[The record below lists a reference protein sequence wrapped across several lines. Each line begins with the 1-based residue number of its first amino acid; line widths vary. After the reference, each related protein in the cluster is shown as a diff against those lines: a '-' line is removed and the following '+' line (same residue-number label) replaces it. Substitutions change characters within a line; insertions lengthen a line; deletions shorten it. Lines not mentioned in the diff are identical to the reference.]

1 VPSPTMDDRRDPP
14 TGMETVAS
22 ADVTAP
28 DGQFRIG
35 KRFSF
40 DASHQLTGLPEG
52 HKCARLH
59 GHTYTVEIVVAA
71 TELTRPGFVT
81 DFGDLAP
88 LRAYLDDEFDHRHLN
103 EVLAVPPTAE
113 NLAAHLAGWCRVHLE
128 PLIPGQVVAVQ
139 VNETPT
145 SWAIWEADP
154 R

>member
-1 VPSPTMDDRRDPP
+1 MTPP
-14 TGMETVAS
+14 AGH
-22 ADVTAP
+22 
-28 DGQFRIG
+28 FRVG

-40 DASHQLTGLPEG
+40 DASHQLPGLLDG

-71 TELTRPGFVT
+71 DMLTDPGFVT

-103 EVLAVPPTAE
+103 EVLAAPPTAE
-113 NLAAHLAGWCRVHLE
+113 NLAAHLARWCHVHLE
-128 PLIPGQVVAVQ
+128 PLIPGQVVAVR
-139 VNETPT
+139 VSETPT